1 MKLSTILDSI
11 DLGSIA
17 LPEFQRGFVWNR
29 KQVRD
34 LFYSLYKK
42 HPVGSL
48 LVWET
53 KTENAE
59 ARGDGKLSAGV
70 VKLLLDG
77 QQRITSLYG
86 VIRGKAPKFFDGDS
100 RAFTGLYFNL
110 ETEEFEFYMPMKM
123 QDNPL
128 WISVTEL
135 MQAGFGLMQTIT
147 EKITDKEKA
156 NLYYSKIGNL
166 LNIKETQFHIDEVTG
181 EDKSVDEVVEI
192 FNRVNSGGTKLSKG
206 DLALAKICAEWPEA
220 REQMKGML
228 AKWRQSGFYFKLEW
242 LLRCVN
248 ALVTGE
254 SLFSHLRY
262 VDIEAIKKGLSRSER
277 RINAILNLI
286 SGRLGLDH
294 NRVLGSK
301 YAFPILVKYLDDN
314 KGIFNDSKERDKLLF
329 WYIHTLIW
337 GHYSGST
344 ESKLSKDLNLLKQEN
359 GLDKLID
366 ELRKNRGSLIVEPRD
381 FISWSKGS
389 RFYPLLYMLTR
400 VQSAK
405 DLETGIELKKSNLGI
420 MNSLEVHHI
429 FPKAQL
435 YKYGYDRAQV
445 NAVANFMFLT
455 KETNLIISNSLPEEY
470 FEKFENKNPGVLQS
484 QWIPMDK
491 ELWKPENYLQ
501 FLEKRRELLANAS
514 NEFLNS
520 LFSGKIPE
528 SEEEVILSENIPGNI
543 TDAAEEEEIINCAL
557 WMEQNGLPAGEISYE
572 LTDEEGNPLAILDL
586 AWPEGIQVGLS
597 KSAALILNE
606 DEQVEKIL
614 NHQNYLYFTSVQEL
628 KDYVENEILN

>member
-1 MKLSTILDSI
+1 
-11 DLGSIA
+11 
-17 LPEFQRGFVWNR
+17 
-29 KQVRD
+29 
-34 LFYSLYKK
+34 
-42 HPVGSL
+42 
-48 LVWET
+48 
-53 KTENAE
+53 
-59 ARGDGKLSAGV
+59 
-70 VKLLLDG
+70 
-77 QQRITSLYG
+77 
-86 VIRGKAPKFFDGDS
+86 
-100 RAFTGLYFNL
+100 
-110 ETEEFEFYMPMKM
+110 MPMKM

-491 ELWKPENYLQ
+491 ELWKTENYLQ
-501 FLEKRRELLANAS
+501 FLEKRRELLAKAS

>member
-491 ELWKPENYLQ
+491 ELWKTENYLQ
-501 FLEKRRELLANAS
+501 FLEKRRELLAKAS
-514 NEFLNS
+514 NEFLNN

>member
-1 MKLSTILDSI
+1 
-11 DLGSIA
+11 
-17 LPEFQRGFVWNR
+17 
-29 KQVRD
+29 
-34 LFYSLYKK
+34 
-42 HPVGSL
+42 
-48 LVWET
+48 
-53 KTENAE
+53 
-59 ARGDGKLSAGV
+59 
-70 VKLLLDG
+70 
-77 QQRITSLYG
+77 
-86 VIRGKAPKFFDGDS
+86 
-100 RAFTGLYFNL
+100 
-110 ETEEFEFYMPMKM
+110 
-123 QDNPL
+123 
-128 WISVTEL
+128 
-135 MQAGFGLMQTIT
+135 
-147 EKITDKEKA
+147 
-156 NLYYSKIGNL
+156 
-166 LNIKETQFHIDEVTG
+166 
-181 EDKSVDEVVEI
+181 
-192 FNRVNSGGTKLSKG
+192 
-206 DLALAKICAEWPEA
+206 
-220 REQMKGML
+220 
-228 AKWRQSGFYFKLEW
+228 
-242 LLRCVN
+242 
-248 ALVTGE
+248 
-254 SLFSHLRY
+254 
-262 VDIEAIKKGLSRSER
+262 
-277 RINAILNLI
+277 
-286 SGRLGLDH
+286 
-294 NRVLGSK
+294 
-301 YAFPILVKYLDDN
+301 
-314 KGIFNDSKERDKLLF
+314 
-329 WYIHTLIW
+329 
-337 GHYSGST
+337 
-344 ESKLSKDLNLLKQEN
+344 
-359 GLDKLID
+359 
-366 ELRKNRGSLIVEPRD
+366 
-381 FISWSKGS
+381 
-389 RFYPLLYMLTR
+389 MLTR

-491 ELWKPENYLQ
+491 ELWKTENYLQ
-501 FLEKRRELLANAS
+501 FLEKRRELLAKAS

>member
-491 ELWKPENYLQ
+491 ELWKTENYLQ
-501 FLEKRRELLANAS
+501 FLEKRRELLAKAS